1 MGPWYKDKWR
11 RVSMENRWRVRA
23 VTVIDLIIHIMCLK
37 TNFTIDRFLS
47 WNGGGFIIL
56 GCLDDMFLL
65 MGLETMNSCLM
76 MLCKLVRVVYIL
88 TLLINWFV
96 IGKDIYQERQH
107 NGELALY
114 LFIGS
119 FSMLVLPFLYIYYL
133 GVIKSYRK
141 DLMGLDGDQ
150 LDGTWMGP
158 NLDGHVMIVI
168 IMIFL
173 HPIIFVTNLPLNI
186 DNTPLFHPNHYS
198 Q

>member
-11 RVSMENRWRVRA
+11 RVSMENRWRVR
-23 VTVIDLIIHIMCLK
+23 TVAGIDLIIHIMCLK
-37 TNFTIDRFLS
+37 KNFTIDQFLS

-65 MGLETMNSCLM
+65 MGLETLNSCLM

-107 NGELALY
+107 NGQLALY

-119 FSMLVLPFLYIYYL
+119 
-133 GVIKSYRK
+133 
-141 DLMGLDGDQ
+141 
-150 LDGTWMGP
+150 
-158 NLDGHVMIVI
+158 
-168 IMIFL
+168 
-173 HPIIFVTNLPLNI
+173 
-186 DNTPLFHPNHYS
+186 
-198 Q
+198 